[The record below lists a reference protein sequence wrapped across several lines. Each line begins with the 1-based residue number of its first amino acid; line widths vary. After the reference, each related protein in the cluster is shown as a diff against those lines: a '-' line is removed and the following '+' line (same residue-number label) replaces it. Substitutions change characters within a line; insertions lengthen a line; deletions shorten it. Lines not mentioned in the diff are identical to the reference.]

1 MEMKNSTT
9 ATNSKLHHEQLLH
22 ARLKMQGDSAHHLEE
37 ICCEDGITWLNHS
50 MATTID
56 MTWFALRDV
65 PSPVVLIIGGVDRA
79 EDQHKL
85 KMLVKE
91 KVHAVVCM
99 GSTPWKYFNA
109 YRDCTEL
116 IVRARDLEEAVD
128 IAKSLAT
135 KKAKTILFS
144 PSCPSYDAFDNYK
157 NRGNAFRKIVQEK
170 INPIKNKTKNKK

>member
-1 MEMKNSTT
+1 MKQNPNTQQTIS
-9 ATNSKLHHEQLLH
+9 HHQELIN
-22 ARLKMQGDSAHHLEE
+22 ARIKMQGDQSHHLEM
-37 ICCEDGITWLNHS
+37 ICEQNGISWINHS

-65 PSPVVLIIGGVDRA
+65 AGPAILIIGGVDRA
-79 EDQHKL
+79 EDHHKL

-91 KVHAVVCM
+91 KVHGVICM

-109 YRDCTEL
+109 YRDCTNI

-128 IAKSLAT
+128 YAKVMTAD
-135 KKAKTILFS
+135 KVKTVLFS

-157 NRGNAFRKIVQEK
+157 NRGNAFRKVVTEK
-170 INPIKNKTKNKK
+170 IISGTNENRKTKK